1 MSRFID
7 ELKRSHRCGE
17 LRGADIGKE
26 VVLFGWVQS
35 RRDHGGLIF
44 IDLRDRDGLTQIVFD
59 PNTAKEVHDLAE
71 AVRGEWVLGVRG
83 TVRTRGEQWSKKE
96 NKMVSATNPK
106 LPTGEIE
113 VGEAGTNR
121 YGYPG
126 HLPEFGG
133 LGGFEVNFLPE
144 YKALHDAGYN
154 ILAYDIRNHGMSGQ
168 GNGGI
173 VGIGLLEYRDVIG
186 SLRYAAGRP
195 DTKDMKKA
203 LLSVCLGA
211 DSTAV
216 AWSKHPE
223 EFAEIQAMVMLQPV
237 SANYIVDEFVKAV
250 GIDDGYANF
259 DKAVHERT
267 GFHLAEQS
275 PLEHVKAVSV
285 PTLVAQVHHDT
296 MTRPQ
301 DVQDIY
307 DAIPVAEKSLH
318 WIEGTTRRFDG
329 YNYFGV
335 HPEVAVEWFDK
346 YVG

>member
-1 MSRFID
+1 MADDAAQEAFDGFVQMWVTGTTAGRRAP
-7 ELKRSHRCGE
+7 L
-17 LRGADIGKE
+17 LRRPD
-26 VVLFGWVQS
+26 
-35 RRDHGGLIF
+35 
-44 IDLRDRDGLTQIVFD
+44 
-59 PNTAKEVHDLAE
+59 
-71 AVRGEWVLGVRG
+71 
-83 TVRTRGEQWSKKE
+83 
-96 NKMVSATNPK
+96 
-106 LPTGEIE
+106 E
-113 VGEAGTNR
+113 VGLDFEDVTFPSMDGVPLEGWFIPADSDKLIIHNHFLPGNR

-186 SLRYAAGRP
+186 SLRYAKSRP
-195 DTKDMKKA
+195 DTKNMKKA

-223 EFAEIQAMVMLQPV
+223 EFDEIRAMVMLQPV

-250 GIDDGYANF
+250 GIEDGYAKF
-259 DKAVHERT
+259 DQAVHERT

-275 PLEHVKAVSV
+275 PLEHVKAVTV
-285 PTLVAQVHHDT
+285 PTLVAQVHHDA

-307 DAIPVAEKSLH
+307 DAIPVDEKSLH

-329 YNYFGV
+329 YNYLGV